1 MYCKDFHIIN
11 ELSPNYIKDYVGYYC
26 NFKKDESRYTRGI
39 MYIDFDDT
47 PFFPYKSNPTERT
60 ILNYFDKKLNDDIIL
75 YIHKDD
81 IVKFKQGIIGM
92 NIFHINLNNLKKIR
106 SGFF

>member
-1 MYCKDFHIIN
+1 MYCKDCHIIN

-60 ILNYFDKKLNDDIIL
+60 ILNYFDKKNR
-75 YIHKDD
+75 
-81 IVKFKQGIIGM
+81 
-92 NIFHINLNNLKKIR
+92 INLDFFNKKINKHCL
-106 SGFF
+106 F